1 MLYYQ
6 YEYQYKGAPIADD
19 RKRREDLHD
28 DILKRSM
35 QINRKAGKKARFYV
49 SDISNVSLT
58 MCSAVETQHA
68 TERLAL
74 ADSFL
79 LDLGLKGKRKDSSE
93 ITIVQFLRLLSSADH
108 NSFIADEDEVKRE
121 LGLDAFGDYRNTELE
136 ESLIERAFSKKQAAA
151 QCRNLLCGTSML
163 PELERIFTAGSP
175 QEFYGHPVHYVIM
188 SDDIE
193 VRNALRELLLGSLIQ
208 AKRLLSRRVC
218 FVSTHM
224 DHFGRQRLDLG
235 SVAAMYNLQYGGTA
249 MIQSASSSYGETFS
263 PAAIKQISVLMRA
276 HRRSVLTIIE
286 LNKSDST
293 SLKQWKKL
301 VPDVPLVCLEEE
313 PVVRKT
319 ASAYLKR
326 KAKSDGV
333 SDTESLLTCLPPE
346 KKGFLLTEL
355 NQTYEKWYGDRLR
368 TVIYPQYQEYP
379 PSRPKT
385 DTSLQDSALTELDNM
400 IGLSDVKETIHK
412 MIDYHAAQKLFE
424 QHGIKRSQPAMHMIF
439 TGNPGTAKT
448 TVARLVARIM
458 KENDLLS
465 VGDLVETGR
474 ADLVDRYIGGTAP
487 KVRNLFER
495 AKGSVLFIDEAY
507 SLMDYR
513 SGHFGDEAIS
523 TIVQEM
529 ENERHDTA
537 VIFAGYASKMDD
549 FLKTNPGLR
558 SRIAF
563 HVSFTDYSLE
573 ELMAVLNL
581 ISTQEGMRIE
591 ASALPT
597 IQRIIA
603 EAMYDPDFGNGRFV
617 RNVFEQARMNQARRL
632 MSCENEERSERFLRT
647 MIADDFILSTGHP
660 KKQMLHPIGFRL

>member
-6 YEYQYKGAPIADD
+6 YEYQYKGAPITDD
-19 RKRREDLHD
+19 RKCRGDLQD
-28 DILKRSM
+28 DILKRSI
-35 QINRKAGKKARFYV
+35 QINRKAGNKAQFYI
-49 SDISNVSLT
+49 SDINNVSLT
-58 MCSAVETQHA
+58 MCSAVETQYS
-68 TERLAL
+68 TERLVL

-79 LDLGLKGKRKDSSE
+79 LDLGLKGNRNDSTE

-136 ESLIERAFSKKQAAA
+136 ESLIERTFSKKQAAA
-151 QCRNLLCGTSML
+151 QCRNLLCGTSIL
-163 PELERIFTAGSP
+163 PELERIFAAESP

-193 VRNALRELLLGSLIQ
+193 VRNAIRELLLGSLIQ
-208 AKRLLSRRVC
+208 AKRLQSLRVC
-218 FVSTHM
+218 FLSPQK

-235 SVAAMYNLQYGGTA
+235 AVEAMYNLQYGGTV
-249 MIQSASSSYGETFS
+249 MIQSASSSSGETFS
-263 PAAIKQISVLMRA
+263 PAAIKQLSVLMRA

-293 SLKQWKKL
+293 SLKQWEKSI
-301 VPDVPLVCLEEE
+301 PDIPFVCLVEET
-313 PVVRKT
+313 VVRKT

-326 KAKSDGV
+326 KAKAEGISDN
-333 SDTESLLTCLPPE
+333 ESLLGHLPQE

-355 NQTYEKWYGDRLR
+355 NQTYEEWYGDRLR
-368 TVIYPQYQEYP
+368 TVIYPQYQENP
-379 PSRPKT
+379 APRPKT
-385 DTSLQDSALTELDNM
+385 DVSLPSSALAELDNM
-400 IGLSDVKETIHK
+400 IGLSEVKETIHK
-412 MIDYHAAQKLFE
+412 MIDCHAAEMMFE
-424 QHGIKRSQPAMHMIF
+424 QHGIRRSQPAMHMIF
-439 TGNPGTAKT
+439 SGSPGTAKT

-465 VGDLVETGR
+465 VGDLVEAGR

-487 KVRNLFER
+487 RVRNLFKR

-513 SGHFGDEAIS
+513 NGLYGDEAIS

-537 VIFAGYASKMDD
+537 VIFAGYAIKMDD
-549 FLKTNPGLR
+549 FLESNPGLR

-563 HVSFTDYSLE
+563 HVSFADYSVE
-573 ELMAVLNL
+573 ELIAILNL

-603 EAMYDPDFGNGRFV
+603 EAMYDPAFGNGRFV